1 MILTATL
8 IIMLAV
14 AYAQYRNG
22 LFGSCAMLVMVLL
35 SGLVAFN
42 LWEPVADTLDASLQ
56 NGMLSGCEDMIAL
69 AILFGGALFGLRV
82 AVNYLCPEM
91 IAENGKLQ
99 HFGGAAVGLL
109 TGYLVAG
116 FLICAMQTLPLDVNF
131 LDFEPRQASESE
143 PPWRTYYPSD
153 RVWLALMR
161 HAGAFPLGWKEDES
175 ESGGYDRYATFDRHG
190 TFELRYLRYRRTT
203 EARGP
208 MPYFGEFDPEL
219 GRRKKG

>member
-14 AYAQYRNG
+14 AYSQYRNG

-56 NGMLSGCEDMIAL
+56 NGILTGCEDMIAL
-69 AILFGGALFGLRV
+69 ALLFGGALFGLRV
-82 AVNYLCPEM
+82 AVNFLCPEM

-99 HFGGAAVGLL
+99 HFGGAAVGLV

-116 FLICAMQTLPLDVNF
+116 FLICAMETLPLDVRF
-131 LDFEPRQASESE
+131 LDFEPREAGE
-143 PPWRTYYPSD
+143 PGWRGFLPSD
-153 RVWLALMR
+153 RVWLASMR
-161 HAGAFPLGWKEDES
+161 HAGAFPLAWKEDDGES
-175 ESGGYDRYATFDRHG
+175 IGADRYATFDRHG
-190 TFELRYLRYRRTT
+190 TFELRYLRYRRWSDS
-203 EARGP
+203 RGP
-208 MPYFGEFDPEL
+208 MPYVGEFDAEM
-219 GRRKKG
+219 GKRKK